1 MEDKVYEVDS
11 VYPRVAA
18 LLRRVYAGEIW
29 LDVLLEKCTS
39 EVPTG
44 IINQFEQVLKD
55 LEPKCGAL
63 EINGECLGT
72 VADVQFKI
80 PRDQCDRFV
89 EFIAALRAAA
99 EESNAKERDSRK
111 MPLQCPYQRR
121 RGCLNGDI
129 WIIRHIEHEDHY
141 NTQMTRIKNHR
152 CAAWSDALGRCLR
165 IHPVAFAERHAMRK
179 HNCDDSK
186 IPPQMV

>member
-1 MEDKVYEVDS
+1 MEDKTYNVDKS
-11 VYPRVAA
+11 YPRVAA
-18 LLRRVYAGEIW
+18 LLRREYAGM
-29 LDVLLEKCTS
+29 DCMGQLLERCTS
-39 EVPTG
+39 VTPTG
-44 IINQFEQVLKD
+44 VVYQFEQVLKD
-55 LEPKCGAL
+55 LERNGGAL
-63 EINGECLGT
+63 EE
-72 VADVQFKI
+72 
-80 PRDQCDRFV
+80 
-89 EFIAALRAAA
+89 
-99 EESNAKERDSRK
+99 